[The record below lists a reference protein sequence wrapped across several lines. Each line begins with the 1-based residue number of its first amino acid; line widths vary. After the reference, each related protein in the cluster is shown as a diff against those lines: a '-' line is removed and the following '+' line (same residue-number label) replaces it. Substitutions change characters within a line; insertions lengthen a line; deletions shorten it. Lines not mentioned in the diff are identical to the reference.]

1 MQMAVT
7 TEASVILCS
16 CPNLEVAQ
24 QLARELVTRGWS
36 ACVQILPAMTS
47 IYIWQGKV
55 CQENETL
62 LVIKTASVNIT
73 IISEWLDASHPY
85 EVPEVIAIPVTAG
98 SATYINWLLSNSTG
112 RDNEISQPE
121 R

>member
-16 CPNLEVAQ
+16 CPNPEIAQ
-24 QLARELVTRGWS
+24 QLARELVTQGWS
-36 ACVQILPAMTS
+36 ACVQILPTVTS
-47 IYIWQGKV
+47 IYTWQGKV

-62 LVIKTASVNIT
+62 LVIKTATASIT
-73 IISEWLDASHPY
+73 TISQWLEAEHPY

-98 SATYINWLLSNSTG
+98 SPTYINWLLSNSTG
-112 RDNEISQPE
+112 RYNEA
-121 R
+121 